1 MMRGNT
7 LLLCSLGLP
16 FPALL
21 GAAVGEDAFV
31 AAHASER
38 ATAPSQLLDAI
49 SGLDDPQ
56 VGLRLLRSSGGH
68 FRLVHSMRCTPPA
81 AQLDS
86 FKAFDQGARAC
97 FSSFTGLHMHNGSKL
112 LGDLT
117 RLGWGCALPTWMGQP
132 PT

>member
-38 ATAPSQLLDAI
+38 ATAPSQLLDVI

-68 FRLVHSMRCTPPA
+68 FRLVHSMRCTPPLLSLTASRLLTKEHVLALA
-81 AQLDS
+81 AS
-86 FKAFDQGARAC
+86 RAC
-97 FSSFTGLHMHNGSKL
+97 TCTMAASCSGI
-112 LGDLT
+112 
-117 RLGWGCALPTWMGQP
+117 
-132 PT
+132 